1 LFEEIMRNGAE
12 TLPHFREMVD
22 RNANKNDNSLL
33 SQIEIR
39 TNGETSDHRLLEFEQ
54 PLENQ
59 VIHIDSTRPGPTHFL
74 LICHLTQAER
84 RAQVTWSYNGSLK
97 LPLAQFNTSFDG
109 KTARL
114 SAKGLKPEY
123 SGSYACEI
131 RSPCGSSTAYTQC
144 EVKIVPLGQPAN
156 TSAHPVTP
164 FSNSHANRGQNQ
176 DYLSPQG
183 NRYEYVPPGM
193 IPMRS
198 MVRAE
203 SLRVSTVPPQTPPPP
218 PPPLP
223 SLPPHLPTPPPP
235 ANLPP
240 PPRFLRRQ
248 AADTTTDC
256 DEDTLPTDNYSAR
269 ASASRNTSA
278 GRTHR
283 YQSLSTH
290 SDRVSLTPGE
300 YAEMRTLSDI
310 PGLPDDEELDDID
323 AVYEYLIRPRSQSRR
338 RNRSWR
344 RPAST
349 YTEPRVILINAAPQH
364 DNGCQSCCCSCHR
377 SRCMYT
383 VSDSG
388 YSHERE
394 APRNKNMS
402 PKRSTKRITFNPD
415 PELCYNE
422 DPVHETQ
429 RPVSICIPERISHE
443 IDDTSN
449 KLSQQPQAISCSRI
463 TQHATVKAP
472 PNKRPDASWS
482 SRPDKNLPKESEI
495 QTPEAAAAAK
505 AVIKKVLESRM
516 IGSETIIASTKNKKP
531 IPKALPKKTE
541 PIPPVSNSKPMQNA
555 TSVEKKI
562 SEPMLPPVAHQMNN
576 EANKVEERAAK
587 ERFMNALAR
596 FQISTSTNSE
606 MESNKAPNGHN
617 SVREPQPPLK
627 YSEEVLNQTEKTEK
641 PPSQPWR
648 RRSFGN
654 AKTFLQ
660 SSQVYKISVDSHEN
674 LQRHHIS
681 QQVENPQDDERN
693 VLPTE
698 HQIRENSINVTQIH
712 RNLTISHNGVGFKK
726 TPVWRTKSNG
736 SLNSISNS
744 LNETAPTIKSSFNRR
759 DPPMVPFQQTT
770 LNQPSNR
777 PQEIKGYQDGE
788 GNYTSIGV
796 SEQIEAALESQTK
809 ADSDVSAQNQV
820 RTSNTSNPITA
831 YSERFGPRQSAN
843 NDIHSKWQ
851 QQRSK
856 IFRNVSRVR
865 SPSFSKR
872 FSRRE
877 GKDFNEAISYPEED
891 DPVEYG
897 NSSNLQTKNLT
908 PFSPPSEIR
917 SATHNIHYT
926 EEGRFIRS
934 KLSQDVH
941 RENVK
946 RMVKTTD
953 PVVFLNDHFR
963 YVLVALEEHPLN
975 RANFSQLIHT
985 NR

>member
-1 LFEEIMRNGAE
+1 MNPAIRSSH
-12 TLPHFREMVD
+12 LPTTS
-22 RNANKNDNSLL
+22 DNNSAK
-33 SQIEIR
+33 IR
-39 TNGETSDHRLLEFEQ
+39 TNGDTSDHRLLEFEQ

-59 VIHIDSTRPGPTHFL
+59 VIHIDSARPGLTHFL
-74 LICHLTQAER
+74 LICHLTQVER
-84 RAQVTWSYNGSLK
+84 RAQVTWSYNGSFK

-156 TSAHPVTP
+156 TPAHPATP
-164 FSNSHANRGQNQ
+164 FPNSHSGRGQNQ
-176 DYLSPQG
+176 DYVSPQG
-183 NRYEYVPPGM
+183 NRYEYVPPGCAPMEIEPVTPGKADVHGDRYPIDTPPGKASGQM
-193 IPMRS
+193 IPVRS

-223 SLPPHLPTPPPP
+223 SLAPHLPTPPPP

-269 ASASRNTSA
+269 ASGSRNTST
-278 GRTHR
+278 GRAHR

-290 SDRVSLTPGE
+290 SDRISLTPGE
-300 YAEMRTLSDI
+300 YVEMRTLSDI

-383 VSDSG
+383 VSDSV
-388 YSHERE
+388 YSHEHE
-394 APRNKNMS
+394 IPRNKNMS

-422 DPVHETQ
+422 DPVREIQ
-429 RPVSICIPERISHE
+429 RPVSMCIPERISHE

-449 KLSQQPQAISCSRI
+449 KLSQQSQAISCSRI

-516 IGSETIIASTKNKKP
+516 SGSETIIASTKNKKP
-531 IPKALPKKTE
+531 IPKPLPKKTE
-541 PIPPVSNSKPMQNA
+541 PIPPVPNSKPMHNA
-555 TSVEKKI
+555 ISIENKI
-562 SEPMLPPVAHQMNN
+562 SEPMLPPVAHQMNPN
-576 EANKVEERAAK
+576 ANNAANKVEERAAK

-596 FQISTSTNSE
+596 FQISTSTNSAE
-606 MESNKAPNGHN
+606 IESNKAPNGH
-617 SVREPQPPLK
+617 SSAREPQPPLK

-660 SSQVYKISVDSHEN
+660 SSQVYKISVDGHEN
-674 LQRHHIS
+674 FQRNHIS
-681 QQVENPQDDERN
+681 QQVENTQEDERN

-712 RNLTISHNGVGFKK
+712 RNLTISHNEVGFKK

-736 SLNSISNS
+736 SLNSTSNS
-744 LNETAPTIKSSFNRR
+744 LNETAPTTKSSFSRR

-770 LNQPSNR
+770 LSQPSNR

-788 GNYTSIGV
+788 GNCTSIGV
-796 SEQIEAALESQTK
+796 TEQIEAALESQTK

-820 RTSNTSNPITA
+820 RTFGKTGSTPNPITA

-877 GKDFNEAISYPEED
+877 ERDFNEAISYPEED
-891 DPVEYG
+891 DSVEYG

-917 SATHNIHYT
+917 STAHNIHYP
-926 EEGRFIRS
+926 EEGRRIVSFLLIS
-934 KLSQDVH
+934 EIANVCLSNPERH
-941 RENVK
+941 
-946 RMVKTTD
+946 
-953 PVVFLNDHFR
+953 
-963 YVLVALEEHPLN
+963 VLM
-975 RANFSQLIHT
+975 
-985 NR
+985 